1 MSAAA
6 SLRLSAADGLAAFLG
21 GVRRRL
27 RAALIFYV
35 NARSR
40 AAAIRQLE
48 SLSDEMLRDIGLP
61 RSEIRSTVR
70 RAQMPWS

>member
-6 SLRLSAADGLAAFLG
+6 SLRLSLADGLGALLG
-21 GVRRRL
+21 GARQHL
-27 RAALIFYV
+27 RAALTRYV

-48 SLSDEMLRDIGLP
+48 RLSDETLRDIGLE
-61 RSEIRSTVR
+61 RDRIRTAVR
-70 RAQMPWS
+70 RAEMPWS